1 MGKIYRIT
9 VLFLVLISVLVITAC
24 QKTIVTLQVGF
35 VLGKTHQMEKWIF
48 KQPYFK

>member
-9 VLFLVLISVLVITAC
+9 VLFLTAC

-35 VLGKTHQMEKWIF
+35 VLGKTRARKWGLKAII
-48 KQPYFK
+48 

>member
-9 VLFLVLISVLVITAC
+9 VLFLVLASVLVITAC

-35 VLGKTHQMEKWIF
+35 VLGKTRARKWGLKAII
-48 KQPYFK
+48 